1 MNEKSYKLRKL
12 TVMGMIIAL
21 SYAAVLFVRIPVVL
35 FLSYE
40 PKDVLL
46 TVGAFLFGPFTGAVM
61 ASVVALLELIT
72 ISSTGVIG
80 LVMNIL
86 SSCLFVC
93 TASAIYHRKK
103 TLKNAVIGLI
113 GGALVATGGML
124 LWNYLITPLYME
136 NTTREQVAA
145 MLVPMFLPFNLLKT
159 TLNATLTML
168 LYKHISAALQAAHLL
183 PKTESAVTVKKRIP
197 VTAVSLVILTMLILL
212 LMAWRGI
219 I

>member
-1 MNEKSYKLRKL
+1 MQEQSYKLRKL

-21 SYAAVLFVRIPVVL
+21 SFAAVLFVRIPVVL

-46 TVGAFLFGPFTGAVM
+46 TVGAFLFGPVAGSIM
-61 ASVVALLELIT
+61 ATVVALLELVT
-72 ISSTGVIG
+72 ISSTGIIG

-93 TASAIYHRKK
+93 TAAAIYHRNK

-113 GGALVATGGML
+113 CGALVATGGML

-145 MLVPMFLPFNLLKT
+145 LLVPMFLPFNLLKT
-159 TLNATLTML
+159 ALNATLTLL
-168 LYKHISAALQAAHLL
+168 LYKHISSALQSARLL
-183 PKTESAVTVKKRIP
+183 PKTDTAVTVKKRLP
-197 VTAVSLVILTMLILL
+197 VTAVSLMILATLVLL
-212 LMAWRGI
+212 LRVWKGI

>member
-1 MNEKSYKLRKL
+1 MQEQSYKLRKL

-21 SYAAVLFVRIPVVL
+21 SFAAVLFVRIPVVL

-46 TVGAFLFGPFTGAVM
+46 TVGAFLFGPVAGSIM
-61 ASVVALLELIT
+61 ATVVALLELVT
-72 ISSTGVIG
+72 ISSTGIIG

-93 TASAIYHRKK
+93 TAAAIYHRNK

-113 GGALVATGGML
+113 CGALVATGGML

-145 MLVPMFLPFNLLKT
+145 LLVPMFLPFNLLKT
-159 TLNATLTML
+159 ALNATLTLL
-168 LYKHISAALQAAHLL
+168 LYKHISSALQSARLL
-183 PKTESAVTVKKRIP
+183 PKTDTAVTVKKRLP
-197 VTAVSLVILTMLILL
+197 VTAVSLMILATLVLL
-212 LMAWRGI
+212 LLVWKGI

>member
-1 MNEKSYKLRKL
+1 MQEQSYKLRKL
-12 TVMGMIIAL
+12 AVMAMIIAL

-46 TVGAFLFGPFTGAVM
+46 TVGAFLFGPITGAVM
-61 ASVVALLELIT
+61 AAVVALLELVT
-72 ISSTGVIG
+72 ISTTGVIG

-93 TASAIYHRKK
+93 TAAAVYHRKK
-103 TLKNAVIGLI
+103 TLKNAVIGLVC
-113 GGALVATGGML
+113 GALIATGGML

-168 LYKHISAALQAAHLL
+168 LYKHISTALQSAHLL
-183 PKTESAVTVKKRIP
+183 PKTQTAVTVKKRIP
-197 VTAVSLVILTMLILL
+197 VSAVSLAILVTLILL
-212 LMAWRGI
+212 LLAWRGI